1 MLSRAKHVTHKL
13 RELGLTEFKSRQRD
27 LIAVY
32 NYLTG
37 GFREDRDR
45 LFSEAHSSR
54 MRGNR
59 HKLEHGKFQ
68 WEIRVVVLVLFTP

>member
-1 MLSRAKHVTHKL
+1 MLSGAKHVTHKP
-13 RELGLTEFKSRQRD
+13 RELGLTEFKRRQRN

-45 LFSEAHSSR
+45 LLSDAHSSR

-68 WEIRVVVLVLFTP
+68 SEIRVLGFFTP